1 MATRKS
7 SAAESELQKAESK
20 YHRLHPLA
28 TQGNDVSP
36 VTRGELRIILEDLLV
51 KIGSGVPVATAPAPA
66 SAPAS
71 APALPAIDTSGFEQF
86 LSLGRDGMLQF
97 AKANN
102 IDTSGVLGL
111 DDKALAEFIAA
122 NMNFA

>member
-1 MATRKS
+1 MARTNKQ
-7 SAAESELQKAESK
+7 SAAAEQELQKAETE

-36 VTRGELRIILEDLLV
+36 ITRGELRIILEDLLV

-66 SAPAS
+66 PAPA
-71 APALPAIDTSGFEQF
+71 APTVDTSDFEKF

-97 AKANN
+97 AKDNN

-122 NMNFA
+122 NMNLA

>member
-1 MATRKS
+1 MARTNKQ
-7 SAAESELQKAESK
+7 SAAAEQELQKAEAN

-51 KIGSGVPVATAPAPA
+51 KIGSGVPVATAP
-66 SAPAS
+66 APAS